1 MAAWTIAR
9 LLSVSAEFLASKG
22 SCSARLDAE
31 LLLGRV
37 LDLERIKLYT
47 EFDRPLTEAEVGAY
61 RELVA
66 RRAHHEPVAYILG
79 RAHFRYLVLEVTPDV
94 LIPRPETEELVDA
107 VLAWLRERPLL
118 PPEPAAGPRIAD
130 VGTGSG
136 AIALSLAQEGHVR
149 VLATDASAA
158 ALRVAERNRDALDL
172 KDSIDLC
179 ESDLLEGVEPG
190 SLRVVVSNPPYVSA
204 PEYRSLGRDVRDF
217 EPPLA
222 LQGGEDGLDCY
233 RRLLP
238 QAAAVLGPGGAVFV
252 EVGDTQAAA
261 VTELAHAAGL
271 VLTSTTKDLSGKER
285 IVRAVRPGAQR
296 MGVADLGAAGVA
308 ALARSLAAGSI
319 LGVPTDTV
327 YGLAAA
333 WNSLAGV
340 RRLFAAKGRDE
351 ERPLAVLFPSVDA
364 VRASLPDLEP
374 RAVRVL
380 EALLPG
386 PYTFVVATAVER
398 PRLVGT
404 EDSLGVR
411 VPSHPPLL
419 ALLAAL
425 DTPLAATSAN
435 PSGGSDAATADDVD
449 PLLLAHCI
457 AAVDLRESS
466 GAVTAAGGDVAP
478 SRATSAATAS
488 EVAADAA
495 MASTVVDL
503 RPLGAWEQ
511 AVVLREGAVPT
522 RVVLERIAKA
532 LG

>member
-1 MAAWTIAR
+1 MGAWTIAR

-22 SCSARLDAE
+22 SSSARLDAE
-31 LLLGRV
+31 LLLAEV
-37 LDLERIKLYT
+37 LGLERIHLYT
-47 EFDRPLTEAEVGAY
+47 EFDRPLTDEEVGAY

-79 RAHFRYLVLEVTPDV
+79 RAHFRYLILEVTPDV

-118 PPEPAAGPRIAD
+118 PPEPAAVPRIAD

-149 VLATDASAA
+149 VLATDAGSAA
-158 ALRVAERNRDALDL
+158 LQVAGRNRDTLGLGDL
-172 KDSIDLC
+172 VDLR
-179 ESDLLEGVEPG
+179 ETDLLAGVEPG

-204 PEYRSLGRDVRDF
+204 PEYQRLGPDVRDF

-222 LQGGEDGLDCY
+222 LQGGQDGLDCY
-233 RRLLP
+233 RYLLP
-238 QAAAVLGPGGAVFV
+238 QAAAALGPGGAVFV
-252 EVGDTQAAA
+252 EVGDTQASA
-261 VTELAHAAGL
+261 VTDLAQAAGF

-285 IVRAVRPGAQR
+285 IVRAVRPGAPR
-296 MGVADLGAAGVA
+296 IGAGDLDAAGVA
-308 ALARSLAAGSI
+308 TLARSLAAGAI

-333 WNSLAGV
+333 WNSPAGV

-351 ERPLAVLFPSVDA
+351 ERPLAVLFPSVAA
-364 VRASLPDLEP
+364 VRAALPDLDP
-374 RAVRVL
+374 LTVQVL

-386 PYTFVVATAVER
+386 PYTFVVGTAVER
-398 PRLVGT
+398 PHLVGT

-411 VPSHPPLL
+411 VPDHPPLQ

-425 DTPLAATSAN
+425 DMPLAASSAN
-435 PSGGSDAATADDVD
+435 PSGGSDVATADAAD

-457 AAVDLRESS
+457 AAVDFGEAS
-466 GAVTAAGGDVAP
+466 GVA
-478 SRATSAATAS
+478 
-488 EVAADAA
+488 
-495 MASTVVDL
+495 ASTVVDL
-503 RPLGAWEQ
+503 RPLDAGEQ
-511 AVVLREGAVPT
+511 AVVLREGAVPID
-522 RVVLERIAKA
+522 VVLERIATA